1 MNTFYPFYFL
11 NFFKINKSVP
21 NIGTLL
27 KLFLQMIVVR
37 TNDNIVAIGQPE
49 TQTQRCLIMQ
59 RTFPGSVWNKLWNQN
74 SCRIIMFL
82 RIFTYSVN
90 IATDWIHN

>member
-49 TQTQRCLIMQ
+49 TQNATLFDYATNVSRFCLEQ
-59 RTFPGSVWNKLWNQN
+59 TLESKQLSYN
-74 SCRIIMFL
+74 
-82 RIFTYSVN
+82 
-90 IATDWIHN
+90 